1 MNTFLNFSQSS
12 KPNRHRQ
19 GMTSEW
25 PEMGK
30 SLKCF
35 NSERVEIKSIDRAAC
50 QMNADTIGHRY
61 IQYSSSEKICATS
74 ASCDSALRYS
84 TGWQVFWRPQGS
96 TASTPPSPPSTSTTT
111 APQPLEPTP
120 APTASPT
127 TTSAF
132 CTTLKPNNL
141 VWTQARCQERCG
153 SADTCSSSQS
163 Q

>member
-74 ASCDSALRYS
+74 ASCDSALRFS

-96 TASTPPSPPSTSTTT
+96 IESTPPPPPSASTPAPPS
-111 APQPLEPTP
+111 PLEPTP
-120 APTASPT
+120 VATAPPTPMPVLCTA
-127 TTSAF
+127 
-132 CTTLKPNNL
+132 LKPSNP
-141 VWTQARCQERCG
+141 VWTQVRCQER
-153 SADTCSSSQS
+153 
-163 Q
+163 